1 MTMDDVR
8 EYEKNMHEQT
18 NIKVC
23 NQHSSTVDD
32 IESQAQT
39 SVCRI
44 FKTCCPLFTKRTHKP
59 IFEMTANA
67 SVLKLPQK
75 KRHSPEAVGEEPELG
90 LNWTVLTLASRH
102 FYSLKPLDSE
112 VTLSWS

>member
-44 FKTCCPLFTKRTHKP
+44 FKTCCPPFTEHTHKL
-59 IFEMTANA
+59 IFEKTSNA

-75 KRHSPEAVGEEPELG
+75 SVITQRLLVK
-90 LNWTVLTLASRH
+90 N
-102 FYSLKPLDSE
+102 
-112 VTLSWS
+112 LSWVLIGQCYLLLPDISIL